1 MDPSMLIGFLIKDED
16 DWENWKQRVCSVPG
30 KPIIHVSNDEASLF
44 GPSSEREGAVDEVE
58 ALDEDYDDSDGE
70 VTNRPTM

>member
-1 MDPSMLIGFLIKDED
+1 MLIGFLIKDED
-16 DWENWKQRVCSVPG
+16 DWESWKQRVCSVPG
-30 KPIIHVSNDEASLF
+30 KQIIHVSDGEASLF

-70 VTNRPTM
+70 VTSQPTV